1 MRNPKNLGEMKD
13 ADTIGTVGGAGCGD
27 MLRMWLKFE
36 DKDGKKVIDKASF
49 QSFGCE
55 TAIAAASMATEM
67 LKGKTTEEAVRM
79 TAACHAIICEGASV
93 DEAMN
98 IYQGN

>member
-1 MRNPKNLGEMKD
+1 MTDAFQQKVEEAMRNPKNLGEMED

-27 MLRMWLKFE
+27 MLRMWLKFK
-36 DKDGKKVIDKASF
+36 DQDGKKVIDKASF

-67 LKGKTTEEAVRM
+67 LKG
-79 TAACHAIICEGASV
+79 
-93 DEAMN
+93 
-98 IYQGN
+98 